1 MEFSTL
7 IFALNSRK
15 RNKNSSKG
23 LEDVQSIVKP
33 YPKRW
38 GFSLGPGKNN
48 LDKIALRFG
57 SDLDVTIEKKPR
69 HSTAMLRLFRLKRVH
84 KVAQRWDGIFSNR
97 PLVRE
102 NGFFAEIHRDCGVPS
117 MTS

>member
-69 HSTAMLRLFRLKRVH
+69 HSTAMSKLFRLKRV
-84 KVAQRWDGIFSNR
+84 QRWPKDGMGYFLTG
-97 PLVRE
+97 P
-102 NGFFAEIHRDCGVPS
+102 
-117 MTS
+117 